1 MVLALLVA
9 GVAAVVVTSGISDV
23 DAVRGRVGSAGPI
36 APAVFAV
43 VFALATL
50 APLPKNA
57 LSAAG
62 GLLFGLTTGVLAVW
76 VGAMLG
82 ALVAFWLARA
92 LGREVISRFTGPR
105 VARAD
110 ELVRRGGVL
119 GVLGA
124 RLVPVVPFTLINYAS
139 GLGPVRFAHY
149 LLGTAIGILPGSLAY
164 VAVGAYGT
172 QPRSWQLYVAVAA
185 LVALSVGGVVVA
197 RRRGPWSTG

>member
-23 DAVRGRVGSAGPI
+23 DTVRGRVGSAGPI

-43 VFALATL
+43 VFALAML

-119 GVLGA
+119 AA